1 MASKLKV
8 DELRAE
14 LAKRGLDTTGTKPSL
29 VLPRSPSPQVH
40 TFCQTQRNSRLDLF
54 LQVRRLESALEQENK
69 QSEVDSVDGGGSS
82 NNKRERESED
92 RGGDSNNG
100 TEKIKAIEKFRDM
113 NVKQLREQASL
124 LGVSTAG
131 TKRQLIDR
139 LCNAEPDNHHS
150 LQRSIRNFTFIY
162 LFCTRFY

>member
-1 MASKLKV
+1 MDSIPP
-8 DELRAE
+8 E
-14 LAKRGLDTTGTKPSL
+14 PSL
-29 VLPRSPSPQVH
+29 PWFYPVPLLLKFIHFVKH
-40 TFCQTQRNSRLDLF
+40 KEIVDLIYF